1 MGNLKN
7 EIARLKKIVGQASP
21 QDVVFMIN
29 GEDEAEEFVLVDGQK
44 MAYEDFLA
52 KYPGY
57 KPESFEIEMGEWHEP

>member
-1 MGNLKN
+1 MDLKK
-7 EIARLKKIVGQASP
+7 EIAKIRAAATKQSAKEITFFIG
-21 QDVVFMIN
+21 

-44 MAYEDFLA
+44 MSYEDFLA